1 MSQGTIMR
9 IAGMA
14 LIVIGIAGSCL
25 AVPAGVPEIDVAAGA
40 NAVALVAGALLVIRG
55 RRK

>member
-1 MSQGTIMR
+1 MFHSTIMR

-14 LIVIGIAGSCL
+14 LVVIGMAGACL
-25 AVPAGVPEIDVAAGA
+25 AAPVPEINAATGA

>member
-1 MSQGTIMR
+1 MFHSTIMR

-14 LIVIGIAGSCL
+14 LVVIGMAGACL
-25 AVPAGVPEIDVAAGA
+25 AAPAVPEINAATGA